1 MDDIGMPPRDDD
13 GPESPEGATFGDR
26 LANAREAQGLT
37 QAQLARR
44 LGLRVETLRN
54 WEADRSEPR
63 ANRLQ
68 MISGFLNVSMGWLL
82 TGQGAGADA
91 FDAPVE
97 DMEGSDLMSALAELR
112 EIRLSQV
119 RLTERLGRV
128 EKVLRAQ
135 AGGVE
140 D

>member
-1 MDDIGMPPRDDD
+1 MDDMGMPPQEDDD
-13 GPESPEGATFGDR
+13 TGPQGATFGDR
-26 LANAREAQGLT
+26 LASAREAQGLT
-37 QAQLARR
+37 QGQLARR

-54 WEADRSEPR
+54 WETDRTEPR

-82 TGQGAGADA
+82 TGQGAGAEEH
-91 FDAPVE
+91 DAPVAAN
-97 DMEGSDLMSALAELR
+97 EGADVSSALAELR
-112 EIRLSQV
+112 EIRLAQV

-128 EKVLRAQ
+128 EKALRAQ
-135 AGGVE
+135 SGAAE